1 MNLYEESVLL
11 KTFKPSKK
19 MKKIILTLAAMAIA
33 VSSFAQISVGAGYA
47 NNAQKLE
54 SNDPSTTN
62 GFYVEGSYNLPIA
75 GGLSI
80 VPGVRYTFL
89 GSKNAKD
96 AFGGFVG
103 GQIELAE
110 HYVAVP
116 VMAQYALDLGSSA
129 KFLIFAGPTFD
140 LGLASNTKASATIAG
155 ASGSTSK
162 DNYKDTDYLKSNVFV
177 GGGVG
182 LQIGNFQIKGAY
194 DFGLLNRLD
203 SDNVA
208 LKDSQ
213 IRAGVAYL
221 F

>member
-1 MNLYEESVLL
+1 MLL
-11 KTFKPSKK
+11 LLNNNN
-19 MKKIILTLAAMAIA
+19 MKRIILTLAALAIA
-33 VSSFAQISVGAGYA
+33 ASSFAQINLGAGYT

-54 SNDPSTTN
+54 SNDPSVTN
-62 GFYVEGSYNLPIA
+62 GFYVEGSYNLPVV

-80 VPGVRYTFL
+80 VPGVRYTFI

-110 HYVAVP
+110 HYVAIP
-116 VMAQYALDLGSSA
+116 VMAQYALGLGSSA
-129 KFLIFAGPTFD
+129 KLLVFAGPTFD
-140 LGLASNTKASATIAG
+140 LGLASTTKVAASIAG
-155 ASGSTSK
+155 VSGSTSK
-162 DNYKDTDYLKSNVFV
+162 DNYDNTDYLKSNVLV

-182 LQIGNFQIKGAY
+182 IQIGRIQIKGAY
-194 DFGLLNRLD
+194 DFGLFNRLD
-203 SDNVA
+203 NDSVA

-213 IRAGVAYL
+213 IRAGVAFL